1 MTSSSELGA
10 AIEAAVSTNPNFVQ
24 HREPVKYL
32 CFFRTR
38 TGRLFAFERVTKT
51 QITLWLPDD
60 ERVRAAAEAQ
70 NLPISR
76 SEPFQNPSDRSKY
89 GRIHTLKTEPQLKD
103 APLYRVAVST
113 VGQAVAV
120 LEALS

>member
-10 AIEAAVSTNPNFVQ
+10 AIEAAVSTNANFVQ
-24 HREPVKYL
+24 QREPVKYL

-38 TGRLFAFERVTKT
+38 AGRVFAFERVTKS
-51 QITLWLPDD
+51 QITLWLPED

-70 NLPISR
+70 HVPISR
-76 SEPFQNPSDRSKY
+76 SEPFQNPTDRTKY
-89 GRIHTLKTEPQLKD
+89 GRISSLASEPQLRN
-103 APLYRVAVST
+103 ATLYRVPVST